1 MVSSTFALP
10 RRIVFI
16 AGRDPYAE
24 LAGDSTY
31 ARAHARAA
39 IQLGFAPHIFSVSRQ
54 GEVVETDIGVL
65 HRTASPFRPFRIVML
80 PMHAPLVARAV
91 YRFLLA
97 RPGPHLIHS
106 IGPWSYIGVSVSER
120 LQRAGTEAVPVVSAF
135 GTYEYESY
143 GRLRGLSPLHSHHQR
158 LRFRIE
164 HLWNKVVVRRCE
176 RRGYSGSRLVIVN
189 YESVRRLLVAGYVSG
204 TKIRKL
210 PYTSESAFQQEKP
223 TPVDEL
229 PKSLTS
235 LRSGGAPLVVAVSR
249 HDPRKGLDTLL
260 RAFAELRAAGVP
272 FRGCLVGGGMLLA
285 DHRRLA
291 QKLRLGDAVAIEG
304 EVADSQVYLRHA
316 DVFVLPSLEE
326 GSGSLSLIEALQAG
340 VAVVAS
346 NIDGIPEDVV
356 DGDSAVLVEPGN
368 VFALRDAIRGM
379 VTDSG
384 LRQRL
389 ARRSRE
395 TFEERF
401 SADGFTEALGAIYAE
416 LGFMEAPH
424 HQRAKSA
431 IQ

>member
-1 MVSSTFALP
+1 
-10 RRIVFI
+10 
-16 AGRDPYAE
+16 
-24 LAGDSTY
+24 
-31 ARAHARAA
+31 
-39 IQLGFAPHIFSVSRQ
+39 
-54 GEVVETDIGVL
+54 
-65 HRTASPFRPFRIVML
+65 
-80 PMHAPLVARAV
+80 
-91 YRFLLA
+91 
-97 RPGPHLIHS
+97 
-106 IGPWSYIGVSVSER
+106 
-120 LQRAGTEAVPVVSAF
+120 
-135 GTYEYESY
+135 
-143 GRLRGLSPLHSHHQR
+143 
-158 LRFRIE
+158 
-164 HLWNKVVVRRCE
+164 
-176 RRGYSGSRLVIVN
+176 
-189 YESVRRLLVAGYVSG
+189 
-204 TKIRKL
+204 
-210 PYTSESAFQQEKP
+210 
-223 TPVDEL
+223 
-229 PKSLTS
+229 
-235 LRSGGAPLVVAVSR
+235 
-249 HDPRKGLDTLL
+249 
-260 RAFAELRAAGVP
+260 
-272 FRGCLVGGGMLLA
+272 MLLA